1 MLFGMSEYSVLHL
14 ILFELDIYTVCAW
27 IFPASEKTVSELS
40 GGSGCWGISLLQLQV
55 VFLVLFW
62 CLNKF
67 VVLPQ

>member
-40 GGSGCWGISLLQLQV
+40 GGSGC
-55 VFLVLFW
+55 
-62 CLNKF
+62 
-67 VVLPQ
+67 